1 MKKLFLLPA
10 AVLALQG
17 CGDETSFS
25 YPDLTPNDLSY
36 IYPAKG
42 QQQVAPRAPVVV
54 RFSNPVKA
62 FDGSSMT
69 QPEVDQALIDLRA
82 AIAAEVV
89 WQRDSDSAPVNYS
102 VDLVDS
108 DERDDGYAI
117 YGFSL
122 IPQAPLQTGQG
133 YTIDLSALQTDKG
146 AANIN
151 GGPISYQVRGDKS
164 GPRAGAITQE
174 AFVVERLMPDLNGD
188 DLPVVDFT
196 TLRVQFS
203 HPLDLT
209 TVKYGDTVSLKNDVG
224 DVVPAYVFANGAKL
238 TVDPIDDLTAGM
250 SYTLALTSGLQDLY
264 GVAIADVE
272 WTIMPRSTHPRS
284 ALAQR
289 ADTSS
294 DDTLTQ
300 CDKNAEGVLLSG
312 LTGDAINCVPVRAVL
327 LGDDTAAQ
335 TSGNLFA
342 DLAYIPHFEDATP
355 LRIEKGTLLSGASID
370 VLVAGEVPL
379 TIDTDGDGIPETAL
393 ASGALSVA
401 FVADASG
408 YLVKNPFT
416 NKPDQPRH
424 VRLWLDLAMNAEV
437 GAANGAFS
445 QDLLHVEVVGTAIV
459 VDGKMV
465 IDAVG
470 VVEPRVLGLEDS
482 YGVLSFHMESYADP
496 NDAPPPVVDM
506 ALPFVQSWMPNDNAV
521 MQRPGD
527 PIIVNFNEPMD
538 VASLEKS
545 GAISLTKNGA
555 AEPYDWSFDG
565 STLVVR
571 PQNDLAFSTGGVDVT
586 YVLTLTSL
594 LTDISGNQL
603 DNNYDLSF
611 VMPTYLGA
619 GNRAAIATS
628 TYPGYPCAI
637 ESGSM
642 SLAADNHGRCRGG
655 KVSGGGLDDSLPVTT
670 LPENRGIHVQFSQA
684 MDPSSFVMGANCG
697 EGTFRVEQVD
707 NSGNCVAV
715 VPGELD
721 LSARTLRFMPHEP
734 WQQGQLYHYVMASV
748 GNSFT
753 PASCGV
759 GAVCT
764 VYDYPLQTVVLEGR
778 AANVGGPDMNIYFRG
793 AAPVTNVFQAL
804 QNLPSLDTNANYALE
819 AGEGGPQPDPDNAG
833 EFLTPLNG
841 TKLEVRG
848 RGGLLQSIN
857 LGCHPDDAPCN
868 DKKYIYLT
876 GALTADVVG
885 YDPVEGGIQVLIYP
899 TVLVTTSLNTFADIL
914 IAGESEIPTGPQVM
928 RIRYAGNGASG
939 KPINGYIRTN
949 AQGVTVLDITLNVYL
964 DAPELEP
971 HALGL
976 TMAHDL
982 HSYPLSLQ
990 LSGPVTLLEDGRMI
1004 IEQANVVASS
1014 DIDVS
1019 IGLELFGVLIG
1030 AANMQLGI
1038 PQGGIALRYLGA
1050 PMR

>member
-1 MKKLFLLPA
+1 MKKLLWLPA
-10 AVLALQG
+10 SLLFLQG
-17 CGDETSFS
+17 CGDETTFS
-25 YPDLTPNDLSY
+25 YPDITPNDLSY

-42 QQQVAPRAPVVV
+42 QQQVPPRAPVVV

-62 FDGSSMT
+62 FDASSMT
-69 QPEVDQALIDLRA
+69 PPEVDQALADLRA
-82 AIAAEVV
+82 AITAEVV
-89 WQRDSDSAPVNYS
+89 WQRNSDSAAVNYS

-108 DERDDGYAI
+108 DDSDDGYAI

-122 IPQAPLQTGQG
+122 VPQMPLQTGQA
-133 YTIDLSALQTDKG
+133 YTVDLSALQTDKG

-151 GGPISYQVRGDKS
+151 GGPISYQVRGDQS
-164 GPRAGAITQE
+164 GPRSGAITQE
-174 AFVVERLMPDLNGD
+174 PFVVERLIPDDGE
-188 DLPVVDFT
+188 LPIVDFS

-203 HPLDLT
+203 HPLDLA
-209 TVKYGDTVSLKNDVG
+209 TVKYGDTVSLKDGVG
-224 DVVPAYVFANGAKL
+224 NVVPAYVFANGAKL
-238 TVDPIDDLTAGM
+238 SVDPIDDLSAGV

-264 GVAIADVE
+264 GEPIADVE
-272 WTIMPRSTHPRS
+272 WSINAKSTYPRS

-294 DDTLTQ
+294 DDALTQ
-300 CDKNAEGVLLSG
+300 CDKSVDGVLLSG
-312 LTGDAINCVPVRAVL
+312 LTGDAINCVPVKAVL

-342 DLAYIPHFEDATP
+342 ELAYIPNFEDATP
-355 LRIEKGTLLSGASID
+355 LRIEKGTLLNGASIE

-379 TIDTDGDGIPETAL
+379 TIDTNNDGVPDTAL
-393 ASGALSVA
+393 ETGAISVA
-401 FVADASG
+401 FIADASG

-416 NKPDQPRH
+416 EKADQPRH

-437 GAANGAFS
+437 SPANGAFS
-445 QDLLHVEVVGTAIV
+445 QNLLHVEVVGTAIV

-482 YGVLSFHMESYADP
+482 YGVLSFHMESYEDP
-496 NDAPPPVVDM
+496 NDAPAPVMDTE
-506 ALPFVQSWMPNDNAV
+506 LPFVQSWMPNDNAD

-527 PIIVNFNEPMD
+527 PIIINFNEPMD
-538 VASLEKS
+538 VSSLEQN
-545 GAISLTKNGA
+545 GAFSLTRNGA
-555 AEPYDWSFDG
+555 SEPFDWSFDG
-565 STLVVR
+565 STLVIR
-571 PQNDLAFSTGGVDVT
+571 PQADLDFSASGADVT
-586 YVLTLTSL
+586 YAVGLTSL
-594 LTDISGNQL
+594 LQDISGNQL
-603 DNNYDLSF
+603 DQDYDLSF
-611 VMPTYLGA
+611 VMPTYFGS

-642 SLAADNHGRCRGG
+642 NLAADNHGRCRGG
-655 KVSGGGLDDSLPVTT
+655 EVSGGGADDSLPVTT

-684 MDPSSFVMGANCG
+684 MDPASFVVGANCG

-721 LSARTLRFMPHEP
+721 VGARTLRFMPHQP
-734 WQQGQLYHYVMASV
+734 WQLGQLYHYVMASQ

-753 PASCGV
+753 AASCGV
-759 GAVCT
+759 EAVCT
-764 VYDYPLQTVVLEGR
+764 TYDYPLQTVVLEGR

-793 AAPVTNVFQAL
+793 AAAVTNVFQTL
-804 QNLPSLDTNANYALE
+804 QNLPSIDTNANYALE
-819 AGEGGPQPDPDNAG
+819 AGEGGPQPDPNNAG

-857 LGCHPDDAPCN
+857 LGCHPDDAPCK
-868 DKKYIYLT
+868 DKEYIYLT

-885 YDPVEGGIQVLIYP
+885 YDPIEGGIQVLIYP

-928 RIRYAGNGASG
+928 RIRYDGNGASG

-949 AQGVTVLDITLNVYL
+949 AQGVTVLDITLDVYL

>member
-1 MKKLFLLPA
+1 MKKLLLLPA
-10 AVLALQG
+10 SILLLQG
-17 CGDETSFS
+17 CGDETGFS

-36 IYPAKG
+36 IYPAKN
-42 QQQVAPRAPVVV
+42 QQQVPPRAPVVV

-62 FDGSSMT
+62 FDSSDMT
-69 QPEVDQALIDLRA
+69 QPEVDQVLADLRA
-82 AIAAEVV
+82 AISAEVV
-89 WQRDSDSAPVNYS
+89 WQRDSDSAAVSYS

-108 DERDDGYAI
+108 DDSDEGYAI

-122 IPQAPLQTGQG
+122 VPQAPLQTGKS
-133 YTIDLSALQTDKG
+133 YTVDLSALQTDKG
-146 AANIN
+146 TANIN
-151 GGPISYQVRGDKS
+151 GGPIGYQIRGDKS

-174 AFVVERLMPDLNGD
+174 PFIVERLIPDDGE
-188 DLPVVDFT
+188 LPVVDFT
-196 TLRVQFS
+196 TMRVQFS

-209 TVKYGDTVSLKNDVG
+209 TVKYGDTVSLKDDEGN
-224 DVVPAYVFANGAKL
+224 VVPANVFANGAKL
-238 TVDPIDDLTAGM
+238 TVDPIEDLAAGV

-264 GVAIADVE
+264 GEAIADVE
-272 WTIMPRSTHPRS
+272 WSATPKSTHPRS

-294 DDTLTQ
+294 DDALTQ
-300 CDKNAEGVLLSG
+300 CDKTADGVLLSG

-327 LGDDTAAQ
+327 LGNDTAAQ

-342 DLAYIPHFEDATP
+342 ELAYIPRFEDATP
-355 LRIEKGTLLSGASID
+355 LRIEKGTLLNGASIE

-379 TIDTDGDGIPETAL
+379 TIDTNSDGIPDTAL
-393 ASGALSVA
+393 ETGNISVA
-401 FVADASG
+401 FIADASG
-408 YLVKNPFT
+408 YLIKNPFT

-437 GAANGAFS
+437 SPANGAFS

-459 VDGKMV
+459 NNGKMV
-465 IDAVG
+465 IDAIG

-482 YGVLSFHMESYADP
+482 YGVLSFHMESYEDP
-496 NDAPPPVVDM
+496 NDAPAPVVD
-506 ALPFVQSWMPNDNAV
+506 AELPFVQSWMPNDNAA

-527 PIIVNFNEPMD
+527 PIIINFNEPMD
-538 VASLEKS
+538 VSSLEQS
-545 GAISLTKNGA
+545 GALALTRNGS
-555 AEPYDWSFDG
+555 AEPFDWSFDG
-565 STLVVR
+565 STLVIR
-571 PQNDLAFSTGGVDVT
+571 PQGGLDFSAGGADVT
-586 YVLTLTSL
+586 YAVALTSML
-594 LTDISGNQL
+594 RDLSGNQL
-603 DNNYDLSF
+603 DQDYDLSF
-611 VMPTYLGA
+611 VMPTYFGS

-637 ESGSM
+637 ESGTM
-642 SLAADNHGRCRGG
+642 NLAANSHGRCRGG
-655 KVSGGGLDDSLPVTT
+655 DVSGVSQDDVLPVTT
-670 LPENRGIHVQFSQA
+670 LPENRAIHVQFSQA
-684 MDPSSFVMGANCG
+684 MDPASFVVGENCG

-707 NSGNCVAV
+707 NSGNCVSV

-721 LSARTLRFMPHEP
+721 LNARTLRFMPHEP

-753 PASCGV
+753 SASCGV

-764 VYDYPLQTVVLEGR
+764 TYQYPLQTVVLEGR

-793 AAPVTNVFQAL
+793 AAPVTNVFQTL
-804 QNLPSLDTNANYALE
+804 QNLPTLDTNANYALE
-819 AGEGGPQPDPDNAG
+819 AGEGSPQPDPDNAG
-833 EFLTPLNG
+833 QFLTPLNS

-857 LGCHPDDAPCN
+857 LGCHPDDAPCD

-885 YDPVEGGIQVLIYP
+885 YDSVAGGIQVLIYP

-928 RIRYAGNGASG
+928 RIRYAGSGASAQ
-939 KPINGYIRTN
+939 PVNGYIRTN
-949 AQGVTVLDITLNVYL
+949 AEGVTVLDITLDVYL

-976 TMAHDL
+976 TMSHDL

-1004 IEQANVVASS
+1004 IEQANVVAST

-1019 IGLELFGVLIG
+1019 IGLELFGALIG

-1038 PQGGIALRYLGA
+1038 PEGGIALRYLGA